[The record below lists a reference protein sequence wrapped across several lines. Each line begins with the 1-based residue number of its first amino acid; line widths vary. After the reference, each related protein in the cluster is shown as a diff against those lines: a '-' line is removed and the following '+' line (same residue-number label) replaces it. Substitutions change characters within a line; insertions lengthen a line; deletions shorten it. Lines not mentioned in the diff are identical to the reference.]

1 MFPKVFDVY
10 NGIYIY
16 KGLDVYNG
24 VYIYK
29 GLDVYKG
36 SNVYKLS
43 RHFSDPVT
51 DHKKKSKKGR
61 LVLIKQDGEFQTV
74 REEETTQEDEMFL
87 IFENGELVK
96 DWSLSEVR
104 ARAWSRKSKD

>member
-1 MFPKVFDVY
+1 MFPKVFDVF
-10 NGIYIY
+10 NGISIN
-16 KGLDVYNG
+16 KGLDA
-24 VYIYK
+24 YK
-29 GLDVYKG
+29 GIDVYKG
-36 SNVYKLS
+36 SNVYKLT
-43 RHFSDPVT
+43 RRFSDPVT

-87 IFENGELVK
+87 VFENGELVK